1 MVGLE
6 VLQGEVAAAAEVPPY
21 PEAAEGEEVVEVAWR
36 IDFVLAM

>member
-6 VLQGEVAAAAEVPPY
+6 VLRGEGAAAAEVPPY

-36 IDFVLAM
+36 ILLVM